1 MATETMNTVIPVGTG
16 DPDFEKEMMKYYQNK
31 GGFRG
36 GYGGVKGDGSGIHE
50 EPVRGDGTNDGWG
63 QKWPNRQNQSG
74 KGQSGTTGY
83 INDMYDASLESQ
95 KQLLQGNYETD
106 VSNLDAEKEKSAREH
121 EEDLSRAYVE
131 AYKNAKN
138 FSEVQNAYGLS
149 SGAMGQAQLAQ
160 GNQLQANMTELRAAQ
175 EQIDAEI
182 ERQRSILAKEYAAAI
197 AKAQADNDFQRA
209 QALYEQAQKEEERML
224 QLKMAAGELMA
235 GVGDYSI
242 LQQLYG
248 LSDSQVQA
256 LKDYYFPESS
266 GGGYYSSKKKDTDT
280 GSGNLTQMEQW
291 NIDAAA
297 GKNMTQVLTDAA
309 SGGSLA
315 GGNLTDYLAIYT

>member
-1 MATETMNTVIPVGTG
+1 MATETMNTVVPVGTG
-16 DPDFEKEMMKYYQNK
+16 DPNFEKEMMKFYQNK
-31 GGFRG
+31 GGFHAG
-36 GYGGVKGDGSGIHE
+36 FNGSGGVFGG
-50 EPVRGDGTNDGWG
+50 G
-63 QKWPNRQNQSG
+63 QFGGQFG

-138 FSEVQNAYGLS
+138 FSELQNAYGLS

-224 QLKMAAGELMA
+224 QMKMAAGELMA

-266 GGGYYSSKKKDTDT
+266 GGGYDYSPGKPKDNDDDD
-280 GSGNLTQMEQW
+280 E
-291 NIDAAA
+291 IDAKAVIEA
-297 GKNMTQVLTDAA
+297 GKKVYEATKTANPVSAESFNATVKTKYGTM
-309 SGGSLA
+309 
-315 GGNLTDYLAIYT
+315 